1 MANKLVRAN
10 ASVTLTIRV
19 ENCGAWGSE
28 CEISQVHKQAK
39 DAAIDRVRRAFAHSS
54 FGTVTLVGEPK
65 VTSVIVEE
73 M

>member
-19 ENCGAWGSE
+19 ENCGAWGNE

-39 DAAIDRVRRAFAHSS
+39 EKAIERVRYALHLAHE
-54 FGTVTLVGEPK
+54 GTFIIVGEPK
-65 VTSVIVEE
+65 VTAVIVEE

>member
-1 MANKLVRAN
+1 VANKLVRAN

-39 DAAIDRVRRAFAHSS
+39 EVAIERVRFAL
-54 FGTVTLVGEPK
+54 GKAQNGKYTIVGEPS